1 MFACFEWKRINGLIN
16 RLLLISIAII
26 VDAVGAM
33 KSSADYAV
41 DMDQADGFA
50 LSPEDIKAG
59 IVYILHYGRVLFKGE
74 DETEPEPEPEV
85 KKPGMILNE
94 IKCFPCVLI

>member
-1 MFACFEWKRINGLIN
+1 M
-16 RLLLISIAII
+16 SIAII

-33 KSSADYAV
+33 KASADYGG
-41 DMDQADGFA
+41 DMDQTDGFA

-85 KKPGMILNE
+85 RKPGMTAIFFSYFFSHLLFLPNF
-94 IKCFPCVLI
+94 CFFSVIN